1 MKEQVP
7 MTLALQSVTFDCED
21 EMRKTAQ
28 FTGDAAHERTM
39 ILQDTGDMLEVICN
53 QLDGEVVTDRQRP
66 VIEELV
72 KRLQEALKIKE

>member
-1 MKEQVP
+1 MEKQVP
-7 MTLALQSVTFDCED
+7 MTIAIQTIAFVCED

-39 ILQDTGDMLEVICN
+39 ILQDTCDMLEVICD